1 MHGFGARFA
10 LHLVRGKV
18 SEKFGIGKKFR
29 YWFRKFGIGKKVL
42 VSVSENLVSEKKSRY
57 QFRSKFWYRHSVPRR
72 HSHHQ
77 YYQNNYYHV
86 FNHPEGEPGD
96 KDNHGGGHVDGQDE
110 EGELPGEQV
119 LVRSY

>member
-1 MHGFGARFA
+1 MTPRVTLAGTA
-10 LHLVRGKV
+10 LWSIQKENQEILLKYSLLFSR
-18 SEKFGIGKKFR
+18 SYYLLYTQETFS
-29 YWFRKFGIGKKVL
+29 L
-42 VSVSENLVSEKKSRY
+42 SVFL
-57 QFRSKFWYRHSVPRR
+57 
-72 HSHHQ
+72 
-77 YYQNNYYHV
+77 NNYYHV